1 MGRRRF
7 LSGVVAG
14 VGLILAL
21 RVFINETPVADW
33 IVSPLLVED
42 TTGAVDAIV
51 VPGAGV
57 VGECSTNLNG
67 LHRAFRAARLWK
79 DSRGPLVVIAGGTG
93 YPGCPVSM
101 AMARIAA
108 EAGVPADR
116 IRIETS
122 SRSTRENGELLAPL
136 LQGWGITKI
145 LLVTDRLHMRRAF
158 GVFSNLGF
166 TVRRSSVPIYDGHP
180 DNVSMLRAG
189 LREFAALAYYAARGW
204 TAPAPQP
211 LPETSLRMPE
221 RVSSSTGP
229 LVVLGASYAKDWPLN
244 AIGGVAVIN
253 KGIAGQQS
261 FEMRERFT
269 SDVAASVPRGVL
281 IWGFFND
288 IVRAPAGQMEATV
301 ERIRASYVEMVR
313 RARENS
319 IVPILATEVTARP
332 QAGLMNTVAGWV
344 GALRGKDAYQDV
356 INRDIMAVNAWLKE
370 FAAREDLLLL
380 DFQSVLAE
388 PGGRRRPI
396 YAQPDGSHITT
407 AGYDALTSYASP
419 VLEAF
424 LRDR

>member
-1 MGRRRF
+1 M
-7 LSGVVAG
+7 VAG
-14 VGLILAL
+14 IALVFAL
-21 RVFINETPVADW
+21 RLFINETPVADW
-33 IVSPLLVED
+33 VISPLLVD
-42 TTGAVDAIV
+42 DIAGDVDAIV

-57 VGECSTNLNG
+57 VGDCSTNLNG

-101 AMARIAA
+101 AMSRIAIA
-108 EAGVPADR
+108 AGVPADR

-122 SRSTRENGELLAPL
+122 SRSTRENGELLAPM
-136 LQGWGITKI
+136 LQGWGISKI
-145 LLVTDRLHMRRAF
+145 LLVTDRLHMRRAA
-158 GVFSNLGF
+158 GVFTNLGF

-189 LREFAALAYYAARGW
+189 LREFAALAYYGARGW
-204 TAPAPQP
+204 TAPAAQP
-211 LPETSLRMPE
+211 LPGTTLRMPD
-221 RVSSSTGP
+221 RVFSSTGP
-229 LVVLGASYAKDWPLN
+229 VVVLGASYAKDWPLN
-244 AIGGVAVIN
+244 VIGGVAVVN
-253 KGIAGQQS
+253 KGIAGQQT
-261 FEMRERFT
+261 FELLERFEP
-269 SDVAASVPRGVL
+269 DVVAAGPRAVL
-281 IWGFFND
+281 IWGTFND
-288 IVRAPAGQMEATV
+288 IVRAPAGQMAATV
-301 ERIRASYVEMVR
+301 EKIRASYTEMVR
-313 RARENS
+313 RAREHG

-332 QAGLMNTVAGWV
+332 QSGVMNTVAGWV

-388 PGGRRRPI
+388 PGGRRQRI
-396 YAQPDGSHITT
+396 YAQPDGSHITR
-407 AGYDALTSYASP
+407 AGYDALTSYAGP